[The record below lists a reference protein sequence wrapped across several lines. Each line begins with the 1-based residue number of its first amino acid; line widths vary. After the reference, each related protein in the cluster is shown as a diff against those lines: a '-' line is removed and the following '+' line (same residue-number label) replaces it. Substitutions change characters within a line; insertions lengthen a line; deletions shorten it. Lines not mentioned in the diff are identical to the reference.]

1 MRDWLERFM
10 MGRYGVDQFSRFLN
24 TISLILLVVSIFVKI
39 DIILWVAIVV
49 MVYSYYRILSRNT
62 GKRMVENDK
71 FLDIMGKITR
81 GRFGGRYGGGYNQGG
96 YNQYGGYDQ
105 QNTYNNRR
113 YHQEQKKIYK
123 YFDCPQCKQKVRVP
137 RGKGKICI
145 TCPKCRM
152 EFVRRS

>member
-1 MRDWLERFM
+1 MREWLERFM

-24 TISLILLVVSIFVKI
+24 TVSLILLVVSIFVKN
-39 DIILWVAIVV
+39 DIVLWVAIVI
-49 MVYSYYRILSRNT
+49 MVYSYFRILSRNT
-62 GKRMVENDK
+62 GKRYVENEK
-71 FLDIMGKITR
+71 FLDII
-81 GRFGGRYGGGYNQGG
+81 GRFTGRGGNRYNGGYNQ
-96 YNQYGGYDQ
+96 
-105 QNTYNNRR
+105 QNAYNNRR

-123 YFDCPQCKQKVRVP
+123 YFDCPQCRQKVRVP